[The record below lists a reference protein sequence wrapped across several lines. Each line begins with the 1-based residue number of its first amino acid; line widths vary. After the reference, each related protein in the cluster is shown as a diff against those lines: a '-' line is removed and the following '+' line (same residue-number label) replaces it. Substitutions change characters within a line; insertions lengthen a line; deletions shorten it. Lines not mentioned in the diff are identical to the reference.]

1 MSIDL
6 NFWKYQDGTYL
17 DNAAVYRSACCD
29 QEEVEGLALLPIEDI
44 LSETAAAF
52 QDWKA
57 LDAFNYEKPTAA
69 CSASALMLKEGS
81 GSFQISTTPQTVR
94 FDCYSME
101 RADMKRF
108 STVMSKFGC
117 PLYDPGQGVRF
128 DKIAVLLV
136 DEAGEYK
143 MQVERAFARLL
154 PRMETAAQVVTW
166 EEYVRLSKEL
176 DQIKYNAVI
185 HRAKTMTKVTSFMQF
200 GNAWANRPCQ
210 CKTAKL
216 ADQETAASVLEEL
229 LIKSLERVVV
239 DFLERTYYE

>member
-29 QEEVEGLALLPIEDI
+29 QEEVEGLALLPIGDI
-44 LSETAAAF
+44 LGETAAAF
-52 QDWKA
+52 QDWNA
-57 LDAFNYEKPTAA
+57 LDAFNFEK
-69 CSASALMLKEGS
+69 KEGE

-166 EEYVRLSKEL
+166 EEYVRLSREL

-229 LIKSLERVVV
+229 LIKSLERVVA

>member
-17 DNAAVYRSACCD
+17 DNVAVYRSACCD

-44 LSETAAAF
+44 LSEMAAAF
-52 QDWKA
+52 QDWNA
-57 LDAFNYEKPTAA
+57 FDVFNYEK
-69 CSASALMLKEGS
+69 KDGS

-166 EEYVRLSKEL
+166 EEYVRLSREL

-216 ADQETAASVLEEL
+216 ADQETAASVLKEL
-229 LIKSLERVVV
+229 LIKSLERVVI

>member
-6 NFWKYQDGTYL
+6 NFWKYQEDTYL

-29 QEEVEGLALLPIEDI
+29 QEEVESLALLPIEDI
-44 LSETAAAF
+44 LSETASAF
-52 QDWKA
+52 QDWNA
-57 LDAFNYEKPTAA
+57 LDAFNFEK
-69 CSASALMLKEGS
+69 KEGE

-166 EEYVRLSKEL
+166 EEYVRLSREL

-185 HRAKTMTKVTSFMQF
+185 YRAKTMTKVTSFMQF

-229 LIKSLERVVV
+229 LIKSLERVVA